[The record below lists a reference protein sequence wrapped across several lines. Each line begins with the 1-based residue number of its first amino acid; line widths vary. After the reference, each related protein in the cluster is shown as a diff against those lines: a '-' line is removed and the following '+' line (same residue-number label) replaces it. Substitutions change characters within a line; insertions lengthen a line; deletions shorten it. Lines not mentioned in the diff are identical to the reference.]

1 MRNFDEATITDAVLQ
16 HVRAAKD
23 DRVRQVSEALVRHL
37 HAFVREI
44 EPTQAEW
51 EAGID
56 FLTRTGQM
64 CDDKRQEFILLSDT
78 LGVSMLVDAI
88 NHRTPEG
95 ATETTVL
102 GPFYVQRAPEH
113 PLGADISGTMEGAP
127 LLVTGTVS
135 TAGGKPLA
143 GAVVDVW
150 HSDDNSYYDVQ
161 QLDKIGDLAMRARFR
176 TDESGHFWFW
186 SIKPAAYPIPHDGP
200 VGKMLEAQGPP
211 PLAPGPRP
219 FHDISARTPDAGDA
233 CIRRGRSIPRLG
245 RRLWRQEQPDPGV
258 RRHAGG
264 NGRRWPRDDAAL
276 LSSEL
281 RFRTEGEFGSAPFRR
296 ARRLKYV
303 VLTRFLHENRNR
315 YPLRSKTRWPF
326 TPRPMPPRVPRPA
339 RSHRAAHRRQRPA

>member
-16 HVRAAKD
+16 RVRAAKD

-127 LLVTGTVS
+127 LTAITMFSSS
-135 TAGGKPLA
+135 TRSAS
-143 GAVVDVW
+143 W
-150 HSDDNSYYDVQ
+150 
-161 QLDKIGDLAMRARFR
+161 RCAR
-176 TDESGHFWFW
+176 
-186 SIKPAAYPIPHDGP
+186 
-200 VGKMLEAQGPP
+200 
-211 PLAPGPRP
+211 
-219 FHDISARTPDAGDA
+219 
-233 CIRRGRSIPRLG
+233 
-245 RRLWRQEQPDPGV
+245 
-258 RRHAGG
+258 
-264 NGRRWPRDDAAL
+264 
-276 LSSEL
+276 
-281 RFRTEGEFGSAPFRR
+281 GSAPTKTAGSGSGRSGRRPIRSRTTGRSAKCSRRR
-296 ARRLKYV
+296 AA
-303 VLTRFLHENRNR
+303 
-315 YPLRSKTRWPF
+315 
-326 TPRPMPPRVPRPA
+326 TPGARPM
-339 RSHRAAHRRQRPA
+339 SIS